1 MRIKLSV
8 LAVFAAVTFL
18 SPMAVF
24 LLEDKQPK
32 ADAGLSGTMLKL
44 QNSAEEDAFSVDL
57 NTYLCGALAAEGCA
71 EMEAE
76 ALKAMAIVLRTYALK
91 CLQTNPDSPIVCGS
105 SYWDEQTQKANWG
118 SDYLT
123 RYNKIAS
130 AVRGTDGSVITYD
143 GDLIVPAYHKISSGT
158 TESAA
163 DMWGRDVPYLI
174 GASTSFDMLSPHYV
188 SEVTLSSGQVRERCG
203 DLNIDFTE
211 NIGNWFDAPV
221 NTAGGSIKSIKL
233 CGTEVAGQELAKRL
247 GLASPCFTVS
257 VQNGSFVFQVLGIG
271 DGVGLSQNGAD
282 YLAEQGK
289 SAGEILAYF
298 YSGVQIQQKKD
309 F

>member
-24 LLEDKQPK
+24 LLEDKQAK
-32 ADAGLSGTMLKL
+32 ADAGLSGTVVKL

-71 EMEAE
+71 EMNAE

-91 CLQTNPDSPIVCGS
+91 NLQTNPDSPIVCGS

-130 AVRGTDGSVITYD
+130 AISNTDGSVITYD

-163 DMWGRDVPYLI
+163 DMWGRDVPYLA
-174 GASTSFDMLSPHYV
+174 GVNASFDMLNPAYT

-211 NIGNWFDAPV
+211 SVGDWFDAPV

-257 VQNGSFVFQVLGIG
+257 FQNDSFVFQVLGVG

-282 YLAEQGK
+282 YLAGQGK
-289 SAGEILAYF
+289 STAEILAYF
-298 YSGVQIQQKKD
+298 YSDVQIQQKKD